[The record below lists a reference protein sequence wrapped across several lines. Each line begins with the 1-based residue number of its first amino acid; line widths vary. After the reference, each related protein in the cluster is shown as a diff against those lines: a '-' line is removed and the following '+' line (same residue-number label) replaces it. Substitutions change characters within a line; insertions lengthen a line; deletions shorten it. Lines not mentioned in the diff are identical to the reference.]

1 MKIKYPLDI
10 PQLINIAGSKHI
22 CNIELKRTTEINL
35 LYKKYRETIA
45 NNSKFDLIK
54 YIFNKDLNKLK
65 PSDWVIKLND
75 FPYDTEKDIIHYVLW
90 LPSIDYTEKS
100 IQKIIDSEFSDY
112 KNVVWF
118 TNVPK
123 LRSIKNIYHAHVFVK

>member
-75 FPYDTEKDIIHYVLW
+75 FPYDTEKDIIHKEIFEDWFWNGNNLESKNKKWVNNTYN
-90 LPSIDYTEKS
+90 ERK
-100 IQKIIDSEFSDY
+100 KASEQRHL
-112 KNVVWF
+112 
-118 TNVPK
+118 T
-123 LRSIKNIYHAHVFVK
+123 